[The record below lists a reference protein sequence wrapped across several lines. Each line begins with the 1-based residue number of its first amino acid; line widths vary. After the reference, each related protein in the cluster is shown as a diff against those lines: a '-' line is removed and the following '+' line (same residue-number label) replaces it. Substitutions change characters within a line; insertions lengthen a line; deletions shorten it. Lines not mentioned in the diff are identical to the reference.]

1 MGNFFIVVG
10 GGGGGWVKMST
21 TMDGRQGKIWLK
33 RPKAIPYI
41 KKLRPKYQWFKITYL
56 EFFFGEILFQVY
68 NFSYSSTRS
77 SGHYQSFFQSQS
89 RSKNLTHFTSLNSL
103 DIENNMLM
111 QHSQKPFS
119 LYKFFSK
126 HISVLCQKKHL
137 HCTVLDSQDLTS

>member
-1 MGNFFIVVG
+1 
-10 GGGGGWVKMST
+10 MST

-33 RPKAIPYI
+33 RPKAITYI
-41 KKLRPKYQWFKITYL
+41 KKLRPKYKCFKITYL

-77 SGHYQSFFQSQS
+77 SGHYQSFLQSQS